1 MRASRKGFTFI
12 ELLLVVVVIG
22 ILATIAMA
30 KFTKIKEES
39 FVASMKA
46 DLRNLAVYEMNY
58 YIDSRGFY
66 FSGDGV
72 AQGFSATPGVT
83 ITATAV
89 PGPPASW
96 SATATHSKTSRT
108 CSMITTGS
116 NWDISCS

>member
-1 MRASRKGFTFI
+1 MRPAKKGFTFI

-30 KFTKIKEES
+30 RFTKIKEES
-39 FVASMKA
+39 YVASMKA
-46 DLRNLAVYEMNY
+46 DLRNLAVYQMNY

-72 AQGFSATPGVT
+72 AHGFVATPGVT
-83 ITATAV
+83 VASTAV

-96 SATATHSKTSRT
+96 SATATHSKTSRACT
-108 CSMITTGS
+108 MTTTGS
-116 NWDISCS
+116 NWDIACP